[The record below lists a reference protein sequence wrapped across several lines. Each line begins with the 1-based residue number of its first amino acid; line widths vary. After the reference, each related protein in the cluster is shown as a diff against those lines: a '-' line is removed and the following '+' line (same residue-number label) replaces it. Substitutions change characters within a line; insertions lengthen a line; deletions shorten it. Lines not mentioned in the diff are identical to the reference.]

1 VETAAAARLAGAVE
15 PARRAALDEAVVRA
29 TQARHPVDLRSVEWW
44 ARGHGQWIGLTG
56 KNQAIGGKVRLAT
69 EGILSDFQPEK
80 LLARSLLDKPDA
92 FRGGMPRR

>member
-1 VETAAAARLAGAVE
+1 M
-15 PARRAALDEAVVRA
+15 
-29 TQARHPVDLRSVEWW
+29 DLRSVEWW